1 MNVRQIEAFRAVME
15 TGSVTRAG
23 EVLHISQPA
32 VSKLLRALETS
43 CGFALFSRSGGR
55 LVPTAEAR
63 VLVVEVERVFSG
75 ADRIAVVAQALKER
89 RWGQITIAALPAV
102 ALRFLPRVL
111 SPFLAE
117 RGEVRLSLHART
129 SPRVIDLVATQQVD
143 LGLSLLPS
151 DHPHVAAERLAHF
164 DMVCVMPKGHRL
176 AARSVI
182 EPSGLQG
189 EPFIALGREDRSRFV
204 IDEAFHGETVGRR
217 VQIEAQLAESAC
229 AFVEAGMGVSIVPP
243 FTAADFGEGRIDVRP
258 FRPAI
263 MMDIWLLLP
272 TSRAPSMLTL
282 EVVDLLRQVFQP
294 YDKRD

>member
-32 VSKLLRALETS
+32 VSKLLRAFEGS

-63 VLVVEVERVFSG
+63 VLAREVERVFSG

-89 RWGQITIAALPAV
+89 RWGQITIGALPAV
-102 ALRFLPRVL
+102 ALRLLPRVL
-111 SPFLAE
+111 APYLAE
-117 RGEVRLSLHART
+117 RSEVRLALHART

-151 DHPHVAAERLAHF
+151 EHPHVTVERLARFH
-164 DMVCVMPKGHRL
+164 MVCILPKGHALARL
-176 AARSVI
+176 SKI
-182 EPSGLQG
+182 EPADLHEQ
-189 EPFIALGREDRSRFV
+189 PFIALGREDRSRFV
-204 IDEAFHGETVGRR
+204 IDEAFHGEAIGRQ

-229 AFVEAGMGVSIVPP
+229 AFVAAGMGISIVPP
-243 FTAADFGEGRIDVRP
+243 FTAADFGERLIDIRP
-258 FRPAI
+258 FHPPIA
-263 MMDIWLLLP
+263 MDVWLLLP
-272 TSRAPSMLTL
+272 TGREPSMLTL
-282 EVVDLLRQVFQP
+282 DVVDLLRGAFEP
-294 YDKRD
+294 YDAQD